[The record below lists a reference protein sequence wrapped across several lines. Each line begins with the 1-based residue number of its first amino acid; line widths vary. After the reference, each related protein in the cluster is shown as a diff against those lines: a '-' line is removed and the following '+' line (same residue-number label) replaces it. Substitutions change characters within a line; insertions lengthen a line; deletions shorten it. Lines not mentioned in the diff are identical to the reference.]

1 MVYGDQKLGTD
12 FSIMNKFM
20 KDIHNKK
27 FNKLP
32 GIHLEILI
40 LIAKMQN

>member
-20 KDIHNKK
+20 KDILRKK
-27 FNKLP
+27 FKKQP
-32 GIHLEILI
+32 GIHSEILI
-40 LIAKMQN
+40 LVAKMLN